1 MPDPRLTLAIAGAR
15 ATSLAAR
22 LSRRGG
28 GTAVPGLVAQRL
40 DPAALGKLGAAIRD
54 GVLVVAGTNGKTTT
68 AHMVATI
75 LDQAGRRVV
84 HNRSGS
90 NLVRGV
96 LAALAAQS
104 SLLGQPLGDVGVIE
118 ADEAAMPAI
127 VSALRPRHLLLN
139 NLFRDQLDRYGE
151 LDTVARRWREAV

>member
-15 ATSLAAR
+15 AISLAVR
-22 LSRRGG
+22 LTRRGG
-28 GTAVPGLVAQRL
+28 GTAAPGLVAERI

-90 NLVRGV
+90 NLNG
-96 LAALAAQS
+96 S
-104 SLLGQPLGDVGVIE
+104 G
-118 ADEAAMPAI
+118 
-127 VSALRPRHLLLN
+127 
-139 NLFRDQLDRYGE
+139 
-151 LDTVARRWREAV
+151 